1 MQGCIIKRSI
11 SFVLRAGYL
20 DPVEEKLCKDVLSKL
35 CRNHENRPMQK
46 GMVNK
51 PIHSAVAM
59 QSQKENRTAS
69 GQAVGI

>member
-1 MQGCIIKRSI
+1 MQSRIIERAI
-11 SFVLRAGYL
+11 SFIFRAGYL
-20 DPVEEKLCKDVLSKL
+20 DPIEEKLCKAVLSKL